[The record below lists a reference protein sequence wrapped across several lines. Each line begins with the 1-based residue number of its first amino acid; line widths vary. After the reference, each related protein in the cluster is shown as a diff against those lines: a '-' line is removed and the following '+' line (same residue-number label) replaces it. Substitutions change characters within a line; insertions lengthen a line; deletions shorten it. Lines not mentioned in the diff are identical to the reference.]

1 LTAIVLAAALALP
14 AVQRARIDTVVAE
27 VMREKHIA
35 GLSLGIA
42 RRGTLLYL
50 RGYGYRE
57 VERRLRADG
66 FTVYRVGSVSKQFT
80 AALVLQTAEEGHILL
95 TSSIRAYLPQ
105 LDLGMQT
112 VTVEHLLKQTSAV
125 SGDWHYSNANY
136 TLLGS
141 MLETVA
147 GRRFPDLLR
156 ERITQ
161 PLALPS
167 TGCDFAPFAINVARG
182 YEWHGAWT
190 QPEPDAALPCSSVG
204 LAANAADL
212 IRWLEALRS
221 GRVVS
226 AASFKAMTSS
236 ARLPGGIPTNYGDG
250 FFIANWFGYAV
261 AEHSGNVAG
270 YSAEDA
276 LVLRDGLEVAVLS
289 NAGTVD
295 LTPLAKS
302 LVAALDPPLDRN
314 LAAIVGAPP
323 QNENLRI
330 TSGLNALL
338 QTSGFASYGTLESLE
353 FVERTNSGGTTD
365 DKYRVTFSA
374 GQWWA
379 NVGYRSDDAIVS
391 LSLSPVE

>member
-1 LTAIVLAAALALP
+1 MTALVLAAALALP

-57 VERRLRADG
+57 IERRLRADG
-66 FTVYRVGSVSKQFT
+66 FTVYRVGSIAKQFT
-80 AALVLQTAEEGHILL
+80 AALVLQTAEEGRILL

-105 LDLGMQT
+105 LDGGMQT
-112 VTVEHLLKQTSAV
+112 VTVEHLLEQTSGV
-125 SGDWHYSNANY
+125 SGNWHYSNANY

-167 TGCDFAPFAINVARG
+167 TGCDFAPFAANVARG

-190 QPEPDAALPCSSVG
+190 QPEPDAELPCSSVG

-212 IRWLEALRS
+212 IGWLEALRS

-236 ARLPGGIPTNYGDG
+236 ARLPGGVPTNYGDG
-250 FFIANWFGYAV
+250 FFIANWFGYGV

-330 TSGLNALL
+330 TSGLKALL

-365 DKYRVTFSA
+365 DKYRITFST